1 MLDELNPQKREAAEA
16 LAARQTEAF
25 EQRVFDLAYFW
36 KISPAEVMAL
46 SLTDFNRY
54 ERNALRIAEQQTPDD
69 G

>member
-1 MLDELNPQKREAAEA
+1 MDEDELAAEA
-16 LAARQTEAF
+16 AAARQCEVF

-54 ERNALRIAEQQTPDD
+54 ERNALRIAEQQRPDD

>member
-1 MLDELNPQKREAAEA
+1 MEEDELAAEE

>member
-1 MLDELNPQKREAAEA
+1 MDEDELAAEE
-16 LAARQTEAF
+16 LAARQAEAF

-54 ERNALRIAEQQTPDD
+54 ERNAVRIAEQQRPDD

>member
-1 MLDELNPQKREAAEA
+1 VDEDELATEA
-16 LAARQTEAF
+16 LAARQAEVF

-54 ERNALRIAEQQTPDD
+54 ERNALRIAEQQRPND